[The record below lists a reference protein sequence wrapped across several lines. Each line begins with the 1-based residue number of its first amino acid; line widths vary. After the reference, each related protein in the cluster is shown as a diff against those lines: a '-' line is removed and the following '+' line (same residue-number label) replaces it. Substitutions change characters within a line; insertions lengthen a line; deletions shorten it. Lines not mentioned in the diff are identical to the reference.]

1 MVIYYHKELIKMLKR
16 KILKDLLYWKNN
28 HRNNC
33 LMVIGA
39 RQVGKTYIIKKF
51 AEENYENF
59 YELNF
64 LENESFTNIFDKD
77 LSSNNI
83 LTQISL
89 YFSNF
94 AINPG
99 KTLIFLDEIQICPNA
114 ITALK
119 FLAQDDRIDVIVSGS
134 TLGMTY
140 KKS

>member
-59 YELNF
+59 AYYSCFACRFYRYNA
-64 LENESFTNIFDKD
+64 DK
-77 LSSNNI
+77 SRI
-83 LTQISL
+83 L
-89 YFSNF
+89 
-94 AINPG
+94 
-99 KTLIFLDEIQICPNA
+99 
-114 ITALK
+114 
-119 FLAQDDRIDVIVSGS
+119 
-134 TLGMTY
+134 
-140 KKS
+140 